1 VRTLGVMRKRRIEFR
16 LLLLLVAF
24 VFIIGCGTGGSGTT
38 TNFKQGISE
47 LQFKMLPNAPPDK
60 IYQGSGFKIIVE
72 ASNLAAYD
80 LKGVEIGI
88 VGLNEKYFALTNRE
102 QIFPLMAGKSLLTP
116 IGDVQFLEFSGS
128 SNMLFENANEYTGN
142 YFLKAKY
149 HSTMEFGDTV
159 CIHPSLYDVADAG
172 CTVENRKSYGGQGA
186 PLAVT
191 DIEEIMY
198 PSGAGGE
205 VEFRITLANR
215 GSGMVKS
222 VVLGKA
228 KLGSEELECEFKGK
242 DVSVAEGTV
251 YTQKSVVLKEDN
263 QGALL
268 ICKMFLKDQSSYTTT
283 LGIDFGYDYEWKQ
296 QYSLRL
302 VR

>member
-1 VRTLGVMRKRRIEFR
+1 MRIARRR
-16 LLLLLVAF
+16 LCLFLLVM
-24 VFIIGCGTGGSGTT
+24 VMIFIIGCGSGGALGTAQ
-38 TNFKQGISE
+38 NFKQGIGE

-80 LKGVEIGI
+80 LKDVEVGL

-102 QIFPLMAGKSLLTP
+102 HIIPSMPGKSLLTP
-116 IGDVQFLEFSGS
+116 VGDVQFLEYSGS

-159 CIHPSLYDVADAG
+159 CIQPSLYDVADAG
-172 CTVENRKSYGGQGA
+172 CKVQDRKSYGGQGA

-191 DIEEIMY
+191 DIEEIIY

-205 VEFRITLANR
+205 VEFRIKLANR
-215 GSGMVKS
+215 GSGKVKS

-228 KLGSEELECEFKGK
+228 NLGSEELECEFKGK
-242 DVSVAEGTV
+242 DVSTAEGTV
-251 YTQKSVVLKEDN
+251 YTQKSVVLKEEN
-263 QGALL
+263 QEALVV
-268 ICKMFLKDQSSYTTT
+268 CKTFLKDQSSYTTT

-296 QYSLRL
+296 QYTLRL